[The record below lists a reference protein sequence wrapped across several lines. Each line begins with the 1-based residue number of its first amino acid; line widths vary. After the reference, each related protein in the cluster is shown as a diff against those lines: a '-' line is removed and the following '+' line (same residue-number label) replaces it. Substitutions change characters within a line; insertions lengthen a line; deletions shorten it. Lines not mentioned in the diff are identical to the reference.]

1 MGFRELIDSWRRII
15 RLATKPTR
23 EEYMTSLKIS
33 LLGLTLVG
41 AIAFVIRLIFLT
53 FLFPQLYGG

>member
-15 RLATKPTR
+15 RLASKPGR
-23 EEYMTSLKIS
+23 DDYLTSLKMS

-41 AIAFVIRLIFLT
+41 AIAFIIRFILIVYV
-53 FLFPQLYGG
+53 FPQQP